1 MKRLLFL
8 LSVIALCDVCYAQ
21 GFMHVYY
28 KNGTLVDIPIEE
40 IDSLTFSDKSE
51 TEQQS
56 VDVTL
61 TGSWLWGSVE
71 AGYYELLTFNPDN
84 TYTGYD
90 NYFSY
95 GFDSMT
101 YGWYANRGALLTL
114 WSNGYG
120 YQFRYNWYVMALT
133 DNALSVMTK
142 MGRFTY
148 YRLQPEVL
156 YLQVG
161 QSLPCADGESIVF
174 VDGVVVKIED
184 NALLGLSPGTTYI
197 LKRKSDDT
205 ILAYQVVVD
214 A

>member
-1 MKRLLFL
+1 MKRFLFL
-8 LSVIALCDVCYAQ
+8 LSVIALCGVCYAQ

-56 VDVTL
+56 VGVTL

-101 YGWYANRGALLTL
+101 YGWYANRGRCLLCGPTAMVT
-114 WSNGYG
+114 SS
-120 YQFRYNWYVMALT
+120 AT
-133 DNALSVMTK
+133 T
-142 MGRFTY
+142 
-148 YRLQPEVL
+148 
-156 YLQVG
+156 
-161 QSLPCADGESIVF
+161 
-174 VDGVVVKIED
+174 
-184 NALLGLSPGTTYI
+184 GT
-197 LKRKSDDT
+197 
-205 ILAYQVVVD
+205 
-214 A
+214 